1 MEIEGK
7 TDIIENNGSADK
19 NSLIRKLEALL
30 FISGEPVRLADLKD
44 VTGLGEADLK
54 DIMQELAAE
63 YREKAGGVLISEI
76 AGGWQ
81 MHTNPEHS
89 DWARKLKGGTQGTKL
104 SQAALESLAII
115 AYKQPLTKAELE
127 ALRSV
132 NSDAVVKTLL
142 ERRLIKVVGRKEA
155 PGKPLLYGTTREFL
169 VHFGLKDLT
178 ELPTLKELE
187 REDAV

>member
-1 MEIEGK
+1 MEGP
-7 TDIIENNGSADK
+7 DK
-19 NSLIRKLEALL
+19 KALIKLMEALL
-30 FISGEPVRLADLKD
+30 FIAGEPLRLADLKEI
-44 VTGLGEADLK
+44 TGLREEELK
-54 DIMQELAAE
+54 DLAEELSAE
-63 YREKAGGVLISEI
+63 YRERGGGVLISEI

-89 DWARKLKGGTQGTKL
+89 EWARKLKGGPQGAKL
-104 SQAALESLAII
+104 SPAALESLAII

-132 NSDAVVKTLL
+132 NSDGVIKTLL

-169 VHFGLKDLT
+169 IHFGLKDLT